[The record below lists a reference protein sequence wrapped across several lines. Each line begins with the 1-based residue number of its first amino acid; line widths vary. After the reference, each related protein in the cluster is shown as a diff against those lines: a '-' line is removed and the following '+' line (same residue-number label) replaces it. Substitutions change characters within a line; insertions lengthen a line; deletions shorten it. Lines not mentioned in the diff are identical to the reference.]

1 MALRAVNISLS
12 SHASTR
18 LPVEIVMMSGSWE
31 CKVAER
37 RACPRSAHSRGG
49 LGAGGRHPRE
59 PPRQQKTGSRVWREG
74 ACYTCGWG
82 RVAANCAGTV
92 RVRGG
97 IPGGRGASAS
107 ALPPGRGVMH
117 LAGKLEYS
125 MARQLGVHSTYLIRS
140 ESTLANFCSESH
152 R

>member
-1 MALRAVNISLS
+1 MALRAVNISLA

-59 PPRQQKTGSRVWREG
+59 PPRQQKTGSRVWRERG
-74 ACYTCGWG
+74 LVIRVDGGGWRQTRELCVYVG
-82 RVAANCAGTV
+82 GY
-92 RVRGG
+92 RGG
-97 IPGGRGASAS
+97 
-107 ALPPGRGVMH
+107 GVQVQVH
-117 LAGKLEYS
+117 YPLAG
-125 MARQLGVHSTYLIRS
+125 G
-140 ESTLANFCSESH
+140 
-152 R
+152 